1 MTACKLPL
9 EKSCSI
15 IKQHPD
21 GLLAIE
27 KAPGIL
33 THPNPKESNSRSIL
47 KCPFDY
53 ENECYVLG
61 KEKGTGQNLFL
72 VHRIDS
78 ATSGV
83 LIASTCPQLAIQL
96 KKAFAKRLVE
106 KTYFAIVNYHGT
118 PIRSPWK
125 DCLQKTL
132 VRGKIRVI
140 SSNSGVTAT
149 TLVKIQQKTQNQYG
163 GLALLKLM
171 PQTGRTHQL
180 RVQCSKRRLPILGDR
195 TYGQF
200 NLNRKI
206 TKLSKIN
213 RLFLHSAKL
222 KVELTL
228 RDQTQITWEAE
239 SSLPTDFRKI
249 LE

>member
-1 MTACKLPL
+1 
-9 EKSCSI
+9 
-15 IKQHPD
+15 
-21 GLLAIE
+21 
-27 KAPGIL
+27 
-33 THPNPKESNSRSIL
+33 
-47 KCPFDY
+47 
-53 ENECYVLG
+53 
-61 KEKGTGQNLFL
+61 
-72 VHRIDS
+72 
-78 ATSGV
+78 
-83 LIASTCPQLAIQL
+83 
-96 KKAFAKRLVE
+96 
-106 KTYFAIVNYHGT
+106 
-118 PIRSPWK
+118 
-125 DCLQKTL
+125 
-132 VRGKIRVI
+132 
-140 SSNSGVTAT
+140 
-149 TLVKIQQKTQNQYG
+149 
-163 GLALLKLM
+163 M